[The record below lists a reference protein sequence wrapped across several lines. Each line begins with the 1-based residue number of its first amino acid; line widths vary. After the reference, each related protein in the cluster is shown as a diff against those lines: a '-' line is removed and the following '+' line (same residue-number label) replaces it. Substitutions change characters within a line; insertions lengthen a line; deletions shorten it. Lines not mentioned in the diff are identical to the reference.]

1 MGGYFI
7 NSTNTYSYYLRN
19 TFNKVDY
26 FIYFNNT
33 YLLMLIDILKNVC
46 TISCTLQIY
55 NIINVINKL

>member
-33 YLLMLIDILKNVC
+33 YLLMLIGILKNVC
-46 TISCTLQIY
+46 TIIVHYKYTTIY
-55 NIINVINKL
+55 VFLTNY